1 MVDTDIW
8 GLKMKNSANIIAQE
22 QDLKNHKKIDEAF
35 NDKRIDEETRD
46 YLNSLYHDG
55 MNGFRN
61 NFYFL
66 GLTLGAPKTPI
77 YTYDPSTDKVASDAE
92 LEISDVGASGTY
104 IVHHRFDTDP
114 MRNQFF
120 TFNGGTEIKLLV
132 SSIVTVIVGAQ
143 KSIGRALDKITG
155 KYYDDYL
162 EDVLDAVSTIL
173 QKYKKSAS
181 IKAMSDKITVAF
193 RETFISNSAPEVL
206 KIIGTMFPQ
215 ISVDLVR
222 ELDRIVPPYK
232 RLNDVYRMKLLFDTV
247 PQVNAFIDNVRS
259 IMPDRILSIKNKF
272 YDLDN
277 ERGYRDAKIIAS
289 FEQDGKI
296 VPMEIICNVRTFF
309 NAERQSHTGYEDVRR
324 ASEKSGKKI
333 SKNTIGKIHH
343 SGVVAYNTIICRAV
357 SYLFQRV
364 GWNIMYEKD
373 LHIDSFFRGFPKIS
387 NMPYDQRIVDIIMD
401 KIDNSVENEVF
412 CVPNTPR
419 QLSEQEQI
427 SVFHYMTQFILFAA
441 LPYSYKCEEI
451 QGMGFSGELF
461 NFVMRELYRYYEN
474 DVL

>member
-1 MVDTDIW
+1 
-8 GLKMKNSANIIAQE
+8 MKSSADIIAKE
-22 QDLKNHKKIDEAF
+22 QDQKNHKKIEQAF
-35 NDKRIDEETRD
+35 EEKRIDEATRD
-46 YLNSLYHDG
+46 YLTSLYHDG

-77 YTYDPSTDKVASDAE
+77 YPYDPLTDTSSNTE
-92 LEISDVGASGTY
+92 MEISDVGASGTY
-104 IVHHRFDTDP
+104 IVHHRFDSDP

-120 TFNGGTEIKLLV
+120 TFNGGTEIKLFV

-162 EDVLDAVSTIL
+162 EDVLEAVDSVL
-173 QKYKKSAS
+173 QKHKKSAS
-181 IKAMSDKITVAF
+181 IIAISDKIVAAF
-193 RETFISNSAPEVL
+193 RETFISSPASEVL

-222 ELDRIVPPYK
+222 ELDKIVPPYK
-232 RLNDVYRMKLLFDTV
+232 RLSDVYRMKLLFDTV
-247 PQVNAFIDNVRS
+247 PQINAFINHVNT
-259 IMPDRILSIKNKF
+259 ILPNRILSVKNKF

-277 ERGYRDAKIIAS
+277 ERGYRDAKIIAC

-309 NAERQSHTGYEDVRR
+309 NAERQSHIEYEEVRR
-324 ASEKSGKKI
+324 DDKKSGKKI
-333 SKNTIGKIHH
+333 RKNAIGKIHH
-343 SGVVAYNTIICRAV
+343 SGVVAYNKIICNAV
-357 SYLFQRV
+357 SYLFHRV
-364 GWNIMYEKD
+364 GWNIIYEKD

-387 NMPYDQRIVDIIMD
+387 NMPYDQKIVDIILD
-401 KIDNSVENEVF
+401 KIDSSVQNEVF
-412 CVPNTPR
+412 SVPNTPR
-419 QLSEQEQI
+419 HLSEQEEI
-427 SVFHYMTQFILFAA
+427 SVFRYMTQFILFAA
-441 LPYSYKCEEI
+441 LPYSYKYEEI
-451 QGMGFSGELF
+451 EDMGFSGKLF